1 MSLLVLHLSMNLGV
15 FSVAGAMVEAVL
27 RRGIYLLFS
36 PVPGAV
42 PAGPGQ
48 ADGVL
53 VGPDP

>member
-1 MSLLVLHLSMNLGV
+1 MSLLILHLSVNLGV
-15 FSVAGAMVEAVL
+15 FSVAGAMVDAVL

-36 PVPGAV
+36 PVPGAI

>member
-1 MSLLVLHLSMNLGV
+1 MNLGV
-15 FSVAGAMVEAVL
+15 LSVAGAMVEAVL
-27 RRGIYLLFS
+27 RHGIYSLFS
-36 PVPGAV
+36 LVPGAV